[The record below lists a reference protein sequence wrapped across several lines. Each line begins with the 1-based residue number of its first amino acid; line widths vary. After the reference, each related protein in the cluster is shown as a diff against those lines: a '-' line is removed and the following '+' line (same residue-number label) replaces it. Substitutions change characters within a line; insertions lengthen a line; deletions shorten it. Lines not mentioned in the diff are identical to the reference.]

1 MQLMKSLTQFHDFT
15 SYRRDR
21 MGGHFLDWQNQPS
34 VYKTYPN
41 TEIVQLPKDTQFP
54 EKFLSNL
61 LKEPGPDKGPPRLD
75 IEDVSR
81 ILLLTYSLTAKTLQ
95 GGTAFYYRSV
105 ASAGALYP
113 AEIYVATTAVNGLDD
128 GLYHF
133 NISSHGLTTLRKG
146 DLTANDPTP
155 SLTFFLS
162 AIFFRSAWKYR
173 DRSYRYHLL
182 DTGHLIENLILSL
195 KALHLPAFLSY
206 DFDDTEINHFL
217 GVDETKEVCLALC
230 SVTGKGSLLEKEM
243 GELPS
248 LPPVIRSASRVALK
262 ETDYPAIREIHGAGC
277 KIAANAGKEGV
288 CNLGV
293 TPDKWTRISHP
304 QRWPEITNYAG
315 AIFERRSRR
324 NFVKDAIPK
333 DYVSALL
340 ECVIT
345 PDSRGPK
352 SRSSRGHTICTGL
365 LMERCEG
372 FQSGFYMTE
381 MNADS
386 VGLVAAGS
394 FMDKMAHICLDQT
407 WLANSAI
414 HFLFLANL
422 HAMDR
427 VWGPRGY
434 RYAMMTAGRMGERLY
449 LAATALG
456 LGCCGIGAF
465 YDLEGTTLLDLDR
478 ESRLLYLVAVGPV
491 KTKAKK

>member
-1 MQLMKSLTQFHDFT
+1 
-15 SYRRDR
+15 

-41 TEIVQLPKDTQFP
+41 TEIVQLPKDTRFP

-61 LKEPGPDKGPPRLD
+61 LRESEPDKGPPRLD

-95 GGTAFYYRSV
+95 ADTAFYYRNV

-113 AEIYVATTAVNGLDD
+113 TEIYVATRDISGLDD

-133 NISSHGLTTLRKG
+133 DIARHGLTTLQKKR
-146 DLTANDPTP
+146 DLNADDPIP

-182 DTGHLIENLILSL
+182 DTGHLIENLVLSL
-195 KALHLPAFLSY
+195 KALNLPAFLSY

-217 GVDETKEVCLALC
+217 GLDETKEVCLALC
-230 SVTGKGSLLEKEM
+230 SVS
-243 GELPS
+243 GEGS
-248 LPPVIRSASRVALK
+248 LPPLPPVVRSASPVALK
-262 ETDYPAIREIHGAGC
+262 ETDYPAVRNIHAAGC

-293 TPDKWTRISHP
+293 TSDKWTKISRP
-304 QRWPEITNYAG
+304 RRWPEITNYAG

-324 NFVKDAIPK
+324 NFVKDAVPN
-333 DYVSALL
+333 DCVSALL
-340 ECVIT
+340 ECLMT
-345 PDSRGPK
+345 PDSRGPA
-352 SRSSRGHTICTGL
+352 SMSSRGQICSGL

-372 FQSGFYMTE
+372 FQPGFYIAE
-381 MNADS
+381 MDADS
-386 VGLVAAGS
+386 VGLIAAGS
-394 FMDKMAHICLDQT
+394 FAEKMARICLDQA
-407 WLANSAI
+407 WLANSAV

-422 HAMDR
+422 DALDR

-465 YDLEGTTLLDLDR
+465 YDLEGATLLDLNR
-478 ESRLLYLVAVGPV
+478 GSRLLYLVAVGPI
-491 KTKAKK
+491 KTKARK

>member
-15 SYRRDR
+15 SYCRDR

-41 TEIVQLPKDTQFP
+41 TEIVQLPKNTRFP

-61 LKEPGPDKGPPRLD
+61 LREPEPDKGPPRLD

-81 ILLLTYSLTAKTLQ
+81 ILLLTYSFTAKALQ

-113 AEIYVATTAVNGLDD
+113 AEIYVATTAISGLDD

-146 DLTANDPTP
+146 DLSANDPTP

-195 KALHLPAFLSY
+195 KALHIPAFLSY

-217 GVDETKEVCLALC
+217 GLDETKEVCLALC
-230 SVTGKGSLLEKEM
+230 SVSGKG
-243 GELPS
+243 GLPP
-248 LPPVIRSASRVALK
+248 LPPVVRSASPVALK
-262 ETDYPAIREIHGAGC
+262 ETDYPAIRNIHAAGC
-277 KIAANAGKEGV
+277 KVAGNAGKEGV

-293 TPDKWTRISHP
+293 TTDKWTKISRP
-304 QRWPEITNYAG
+304 RRWPEIRNYTG

-324 NFVKDAIPK
+324 NFVKDAVAN

-340 ECVIT
+340 ECLIT
-345 PDSRGPK
+345 PDSRGPE
-352 SRSSRGHTICTGL
+352 SGSSRGHTICTGV

-372 FQSGFYMTE
+372 FQSGFYIAE

-394 FMDKMAHICLDQT
+394 FMNKMARICLDQT

-414 HFLFLANL
+414 YFLFLANL
-422 HAMDR
+422 HALDG

-465 YDLEGTTLLDLDR
+465 YDFEGATLLGLNR

-491 KTKAKK
+491 KTKTKK